1 MLSIAKLYPTR
12 QWFRTYPLIGNV
24 RSSRWT
30 DPMLKAEFEEL
41 IQQILKN
48 HPDVTREEAEMLVL
62 TGGGV
67 RPRAVYE
74 PTPEL
79 RGRREIPRCN
89 PSHLARAGRRNRR
102 FSASQNFAPPGDRR
116 DFPFGGEPC
125 ARKRQ
130 PPRSWDHLIPITMLS
145 APASGSTRALEN
157 PASRIQPIQSDP
169 V

>member
-48 HPDVTREEAEMLVL
+48 HPDLTREEAEMLVL

-79 RGRREIPRCN
+79 RGRRESRGVTPLTWHELDSETGVSPRHRALPRRETGEIFRSEAN
-89 PSHLARAGRRNRR
+89 PARA
-102 FSASQNFAPPGDRR
+102 SASHRGR
-116 DFPFGGEPC
+116 G
-125 ARKRQ
+125 
-130 PPRSWDHLIPITMLS
+130 II
-145 APASGSTRALEN
+145 
-157 PASRIQPIQSDP
+157 
-169 V
+169 

>member
-1 MLSIAKLYPTR
+1 
-12 QWFRTYPLIGNV
+12 
-24 RSSRWT
+24 
-30 DPMLKAEFEEL
+30 MLKAEFEEL

-79 RGRREIPRCN
+79 RGRRESRGVTPLTWHELDAETGVSPRHRTLPRRETGEIFRSEAN
-89 PSHLARAGRRNRR
+89 PARASASHRGRGSFDSYHHALRAGQWFNTGARKSGLTNPAHTIRSRIVKALARLD
-102 FSASQNFAPPGDRR
+102 Q
-116 DFPFGGEPC
+116 
-125 ARKRQ
+125 
-130 PPRSWDHLIPITMLS
+130 H
-145 APASGSTRALEN
+145 
-157 PASRIQPIQSDP
+157 